1 MIITVIHGVKHK
13 GITYSMTKA
22 VLDKLGNDNEVHEY
36 FMPDDAPD
44 YCVGCYNCFLK
55 GEEYCP
61 SAQKVQPI
69 MKDIEQSDLIILDSS
84 CYCLEMIGALK
95 NLMDHFAYRWVTHRP
110 DGRMYSKIGL
120 TVSSSAGAP
129 PKSVT
134 RSMARQLKWM
144 GVAKRYQFPLA
155 SMAENVTKL
164 SDKKK
169 LEIEK
174 TAEKIAYKIK
184 SVKSKPSIV
193 TKMMFCMF
201 RAMQKND
208 KTAWNPTDRD
218 WWKNSG
224 FLDGKKP
231 WKN

>member
-1 MIITVIHGVKHK
+1 
-13 GITYSMTKA
+13 
-22 VLDKLGNDNEVHEY
+22 
-36 FMPDDAPD
+36 
-44 YCVGCYNCFLK
+44 
-55 GEEYCP
+55 
-61 SAQKVQPI
+61 
-69 MKDIEQSDLIILDSS
+69 
-84 CYCLEMIGALK
+84 
-95 NLMDHFAYRWVTHRP
+95 
-110 DGRMYSKIGL
+110 
-120 TVSSSAGAP
+120 
-129 PKSVT
+129 
-134 RSMARQLKWM
+134 M

-174 TAEKIAYKIK
+174 TAERFAHKIK
-184 SVKSKPSIV
+184 SVKAKPSIV
-193 TKMMFCMF
+193 TKMMFYMF
-201 RAMQKND
+201 GTMQKND